1 MAWCKPRLPETR
13 FLLYA
18 VSQDFQTDPLMQ
30 MEILRNIWAQFFHFR
45 FKKQCCQTDKDS
57 KLKWPKTWKT
67 YLNGKKREICAIAF
81 VFLTL
86 KGKEMRWKQFESTCI
101 ISCNGMLNLVDK
113 SIVYK
118 IWSYTYWNWK
128 WLWFLRANEINLWNG
143 CGGFSVNF

>member
-1 MAWCKPRLPETR
+1 MQAQTSRNKVPALRCESGLPDWSSNANGDSEKH
-13 FLLYA
+13 LGPVL
-18 VSQDFQTDPLMQ
+18 SLPFQKTVLSNWQ
-30 MEILRNIWAQFFHFR
+30 G
-45 FKKQCCQTDKDS
+45 FKM
-57 KLKWPKTWKT
+57 KWPKTWKT

-128 WLWFLRANEINLWNG
+128 WLWSLRANEINLWNG